1 MNENT
6 NKPSEGSDHPGVI
19 APPPIIYGVGI
30 IVGLLLNAVMQAHL
44 GFPGG
49 PDLWRTVGL
58 VLIVGSFLLAGW
70 AIISFQN
77 AGTNVKPH
85 LPATKIVTS
94 GPYGLTRNP
103 MYLSLTAL
111 YVGVGLAT
119 DNPWILMGL
128 IAILPVM
135 SIGVVR
141 REERYLSAK
150 FGEEYD
156 SYRARVRRWI

>member
-1 MNENT
+1 MSENADNST
-6 NKPSEGSDHPGVI
+6 TGNDHPGVI
-19 APPPIIYGVGI
+19 APPPVIYGGGI
-30 IVGLLLNAVMQAHL
+30 IIGLLINAIVPAHL

-85 LPATKIVTS
+85 LPATKVVTS
-94 GPYGLTRNP
+94 GPYGWSRNP

-141 REERYLSAK
+141 REERYLAAK
-150 FGEEYD
+150 FGAEYQ
-156 SYRARVRRWI
+156 SYCEKVRRWI